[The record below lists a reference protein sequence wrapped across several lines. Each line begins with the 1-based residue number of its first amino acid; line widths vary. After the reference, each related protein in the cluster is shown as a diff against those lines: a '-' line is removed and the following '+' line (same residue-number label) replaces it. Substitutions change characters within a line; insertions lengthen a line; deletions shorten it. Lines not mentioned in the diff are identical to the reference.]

1 MSYLTLTN
9 KYKKAVS
16 SEAAFFFGVGMKSII
31 GLLYPKAVKICVR
44 EALLWNCIYFGFDSD
59 LFDDSVYGEES
70 YFA

>member
-44 EALLWNCIYFGFDSD
+44 EALLWNCIYFW
-59 LFDDSVYGEES
+59 L
-70 YFA
+70 